1 VPYTVVFLAEYAG
14 PMLTYLPFYFFRK
27 EIFQHL
33 GMAGADAPMLL
44 VQTLAMVRPARH
56 CPPRHRMSFPSR
68 NEVSKCVGERGGK
81 ERESERG
88 RVICFRAYKEAPGF
102 RPGPGK
108 VRWMTWRAPW

>member
-1 VPYTVVFLAEYAG
+1 MPYTVVFLAEYAG

-68 NEVSKCVGERGGK
+68 NEGSKCVGEREREGERERGK
-81 ERESERG
+81 ERR
-88 RVICFRAYKEAPGF
+88 FRAYKEAPGF
-102 RPGPGK
+102 RPSPSA